1 MRSHLIS
8 NFALASQL
16 FAVSAGL
23 YLAAPLA
30 QAQTEPVSPLQR
42 ISKTDRDLTAKI
54 RRAVVSDRSLSVEAH
69 NIHISAQNG
78 TVTLTGPVKSEAE
91 KQAIE
96 EKADQIAGTS
106 NVTDALTVSGR

>member
-16 FAVSAGL
+16 IAASAGV

-30 QAQTEPVSPLQR
+30 RAQTEPIAPLQKMT
-42 ISKTDRDLTAKI
+42 KTDRELTAKI

-78 TVTLTGPVKSEAE
+78 TVTLTGSVKTEAE

-96 EKADQIAGTS
+96 EKAGQIAGTG
-106 NVTDALTVSGR
+106 NVTDALTVSGK